1 MTTYNSVS
9 NGSKHKQIYKCGWL
23 WQTGYYA
30 KTKQKGERGMREGWE
45 YKKLGDCFPYI
56 KNGANIKQIKGA
68 DGLPITR
75 IETLSGGVFNRDRMG
90 YAGIYNLD
98 KYSDYVLEDGDL
110 LLSHIN
116 SKTYI
121 GRTVEYRA
129 KNGET
134 IIHGMN
140 LLRLKS
146 NSDVINSS
154 FFAYYTLSNEFNTN
168 VAKVRKDAVNQS
180 SIAISD
186 IRKFS
191 IPVPPIQSQQYVVD
205 ELDKINEL
213 IRLKKEQ
220 LKDYDNLAQSIF
232 YEMFGDPV
240 VNEKGWEV
248 KKLIETVVLECTISY
263 GIVQPGDG
271 VEDGIPVVRP
281 IDLTGTFVSTN
292 NLKKTTEKISSS
304 YSRTILTGKEL
315 LVCVRGTTGV
325 CSLVTDEL
333 KGCNVTRGITP
344 LLFNDNTDRWFMY
357 YQFQMPQIKCI
368 IADYTKGITLKQINM
383 ADFRKIP
390 VILPPLPLQ
399 QLYAQRIELIEK
411 QKAEIQSTIADLET
425 LLASRMQYWFD

>member
-1 MTTYNSVS
+1 
-9 NGSKHKQIYKCGWL
+9 
-23 WQTGYYA
+23 
-30 KTKQKGERGMREGWE
+30 MREGWE
-45 YKKLGDCFPYI
+45 YKKLGEVALVVSGSTP
-56 KNGANIKQIKGA
+56 KTNIKEYWGEGHYWITPAELNEQTIYISKTERQITDAALHKTKLQLLPKG
-68 DGLPITR
+68 T
-75 IETLSGGVFNRDRMG
+75 V
-90 YAGIYNLD
+90 
-98 KYSDYVLEDGDL
+98 
-110 LLSHIN
+110 LLSSRAPIGKVAICDVEMYCNQGFKNCVCGSKLNNKYLFYFLKDKKDYLN
-116 SKTYI
+116 SL
-121 GRTVEYRA
+121 GRGATFKEISKSIVE
-129 KNGET
+129 KIT
-134 IIHGMN
+134 IPIPP
-140 LLRLKS
+140 
-146 NSDVINSS
+146 
-154 FFAYYTLSNEFNTN
+154 LST
-168 VAKVRKDAVNQS
+168 QL
-180 SIAISD
+180 SIVS
-186 IRKFS
+186 
-191 IPVPPIQSQQYVVD
+191 

-240 VNEKGWEV
+240 ENEKGWEV

-399 QLYAQRIELIEK
+399 QLFAQRIELIEK
-411 QKAEIQSTIADLET
+411 QKAEVQRTISNLET